1 MRRNSGTDEG
11 RDNLLD
17 PTTKEHEAERG
28 KSGAAVI
35 DRHPPGPPVENQGS
49 QKSTAMGSH
58 ARKTGGKGDTN

>member
-17 PTTKEHEAERG
+17 PTTKEHEAARG

-35 DRHPPGPPVENQGS
+35 DRDPPGAPVTRKGG
-49 QKSTAMGSH
+49 QKSTGMGSN
-58 ARKTGGKGDTN
+58 ARKSR